1 MNKKKERRGIV
12 LYRRANKN
20 ESIEILHR
28 RIMEGLSKL
37 DAPLGLKDSK
47 IPEVPKF
54 GSDDLITF
62 YDAKNNKTKGVKL
75 LGEYSLRSENYE
87 KWDKL
92 IYNFNSTYRL
102 INYHEIINNDICEII
117 KIFTPY
123 DMVVDIHYSY
133 SGAYREG
140 TTPETR
146 TYNGSIN
153 TAYNKLINSGIIP
166 DYPGKN
172 LFTLQPVMYFSG
184 EMCKEVIKL
193 NRDEIIK
200 RLEGK
205 VLKIFPL
212 LDGVYIIF
220 NDKIE
225 MTYEEFKKMNDT
237 FKPILDLI

>member
-1 MNKKKERRGIV
+1 MDKKKEIFLFRKVNKKETIEV
-12 LYRRANKN
+12 LHQK
-20 ESIEILHR
+20 
-28 RIMEGLSKL
+28 IMMELSKL
-37 DAPLGLKDSK
+37 DAPLGLKDSE

-54 GSDDLITF
+54 GDDDLITF
-62 YDAKNNKTKGVKL
+62 YDAKNNKTKGVQL
-75 LGEYSLRSENYE
+75 SGEYSWRNQESL
-87 KWDKL
+87 KWDTLSYKFKSTYKL
-92 IYNFNSTYRL
+92 IDYQ
-102 INYHEIINNDICEII
+102 EIINNDICEVI

-123 DMVVDIHYSY
+123 YAIISTESSY
-133 SGAYREG
+133 NIAYEEG
-140 TTPETR
+140 RTPETI
-146 TYNGSIN
+146 TYSNSIN
-153 TAYNKLINSGIIP
+153 PAYNKLKKNGIIP
-166 DYPGKN
+166 NKLGVN
-172 LFTLQPVMYFSG
+172 LFILKPVMYFSG